1 MRTCLFLLPALVLA
15 TCAPPGAAR
24 AGDYVDLVDFPAQE
38 ANWDRFYALE
48 GRLMQAFDAVCADT
62 FCEGAYSDYR
72 VLQFRCSVH
81 AGRGHVQAC
90 VWVLA
95 ASNLAVD
102 PASGRVDVDNGR
114 WTCPVP
120 LAPGTSVEAFHAALQ
135 GPEVLRRRLPGTDRS
150 LYDGLMDCL

>member
-1 MRTCLFLLPALVLA
+1 MRLSFLLMLLLTLSGPLH
-15 TCAPPGAAR
+15 TAR
-24 AGDYVDLVDFPAQE
+24 AGPYVDLVDFPTRE

-48 GRLMQAFDAVCADT
+48 GRLMHAFDDVCGDT

-81 AGRGHVQAC
+81 AGRGHLHSC

-95 ASNLAVD
+95 ASNLDVD
-102 PASGRVDVDNGR
+102 AGSGHIGVDNGR

-120 LAPGTSVEAFHAALQ
+120 LAPGTTVEAFHAALE
-135 GPEVLRRRLPGTDRS
+135 GDGLLHGRLPGTDRT
-150 LYDGLMDCL
+150 LYDGLMACL